1 MNILLILLGILKVI
15 GIIIGVILALIL
27 IILMIIMFSPIRYR
41 IEAERYEN
49 IKGEAEVKWLFGIIK
64 AFVSVTSDFDVKY
77 TVKIFHKKFS
87 NLDNTKKTEK
97 DENKSNSKPIEAME
111 KKSENKETNVKVK
124 NPKEHNKTIQKNK
137 TTSNVENNNT
147 ENKEIK
153 KNVIKEDKKV
163 SQPVRRVN
171 ISDIENKNIKNE
183 NKETTENNKKLY
195 KEEKEDSII
204 KKLSAIDNK
213 KEILKATILFI
224 KRIFKG
230 ILPKNIYA
238 NMEIGAGEPS
248 LTGYIMGAYGVGKSK
263 YGNSINIKPYFEG
276 FKIEGIFKAKG
287 RIIIGKLL
295 FDTARFVFTKP
306 VFVLIKNIL
315 KGNVI

>member
-15 GIIIGVILALIL
+15 GIIIGIILALIL
-27 IILMIIMFSPIRYR
+27 IILMVIMFSPIRYR

-77 TVKIFHKKFS
+77 TVKIFHKKF
-87 NLDNTKKTEK
+87 DNSDNDKKTEK
-97 DENKSNSKPIEAME
+97 DENRNNSKTIEAME
-111 KKSENKETNVKVK
+111 KKSENKETDVKVK
-124 NPKEHNKTIQKNK
+124 KPQENNKTIDKNI
-137 TTSNVENNNT
+137 SNT

-153 KNVIKEDKKV
+153 KTVIKEEKKV

-171 ISDIENKNIKNE
+171 VSDIENKNVKIESKKTN
-183 NKETTENNKKLY
+183 ENNKKVY
-195 KEEKEDSII
+195 KEQKEDSII
-204 KKLSAIDNK
+204 KKLNAIENK

-238 NMEIGAGEPS
+238 NMEIGAEEPS
-248 LTGYIMGAYGVGKSK
+248 LTGYIMGVYGVGKSK
-263 YGNSINIKPYFEG
+263 YGDSINIKPYFEG

-287 RIIIGKLL
+287 KIIIGKLL

>member
-15 GIIIGVILALIL
+15 GIIIGIILALIL
-27 IILMIIMFSPIRYR
+27 IILMVIMFSPIRYR

-49 IKGEAEVKWLFGIIK
+49 IKGEVEVKWLFGIIK

-77 TVKIFHKKFS
+77 TVKIFHKKF
-87 NLDNTKKTEK
+87 DNSDNDKKTEK
-97 DENKSNSKPIEAME
+97 DENRNNSKTIEAME
-111 KKSENKETNVKVK
+111 KKSENKETDVKVK
-124 NPKEHNKTIQKNK
+124 KPQENNKTIDKNI
-137 TTSNVENNNT
+137 SNT

-153 KNVIKEDKKV
+153 KTVIKEEKKV

-171 ISDIENKNIKNE
+171 VSDIENKNVKIESKKTN
-183 NKETTENNKKLY
+183 ENNKKVY
-195 KEEKEDSII
+195 KGEKEDSII
-204 KKLSAIDNK
+204 KKLNAIENK

-248 LTGYIMGAYGVGKSK
+248 LTGYIMGVYGVGKSK
-263 YGNSINIKPYFEG
+263 YGDSINIKPYFEG
-276 FKIEGIFKAKG
+276 FKIEGIFKTKG
-287 RIIIGKLL
+287 KIIIGKLL

>member
-15 GIIIGVILALIL
+15 GIIIGVILVLIL
-27 IILMIIMFSPIRYR
+27 IILMVIMFSPIRYR

-49 IKGEAEVKWLFGIIK
+49 IRGEGEVKWLFGIIK
-64 AFVSVTSDFDVKY
+64 VFVSVTSDFDVKY

-87 NLDNTKKTEK
+87 NSDNNEKTE
-97 DENKSNSKPIEAME
+97 NKNNSKPIEAME

-124 NPKEHNKTIQKNK
+124 KPKEHNKTIQKNK
-137 TTSNVENNNT
+137 TNSNVENNNT
-147 ENKEIK
+147 ENTETK
-153 KNVIKEDKKV
+153 KTVIKEEKKV
-163 SQPVRRVN
+163 SKPVRRVN
-171 ISDIENKNIKNE
+171 VSDIEDKNIKIE
-183 NKETTENNKKLY
+183 SKEPTENNKKSD

-204 KKLSAIDNK
+204 KKLSAIQNK
-213 KEILKATILFI
+213 KEILKAAILFI

-230 ILPKNIYA
+230 ILPKNIYVD
-238 NMEIGAGEPS
+238 MEIGAGEPS

-263 YGNSINIKPYFEG
+263 YGDSINIKPYFEG

-306 VFVLIKNIL
+306 VFILIKNIL

>member
-15 GIIIGVILALIL
+15 GIIIGIILALIL
-27 IILMIIMFSPIRYR
+27 IILMVIMFSPIRYR

-77 TVKIFHKKFS
+77 TVKIFHKKF
-87 NLDNTKKTEK
+87 DNSDNDKKTEK
-97 DENKSNSKPIEAME
+97 DENRNNSKTIEAME
-111 KKSENKETNVKVK
+111 KKNENKETDVKVK
-124 NPKEHNKTIQKNK
+124 KPQENNKTIDKNI
-137 TTSNVENNNT
+137 SNT

-153 KNVIKEDKKV
+153 KTVIKEEKKV

-171 ISDIENKNIKNE
+171 VSDIENKNIKIESKKTN
-183 NKETTENNKKLY
+183 ENNKKVY

-204 KKLSAIDNK
+204 KKLNAIENK

-248 LTGYIMGAYGVGKSK
+248 LTGYIMGVYGVGKSK
-263 YGNSINIKPYFEG
+263 YGDSINIKPYFEG
-276 FKIEGIFKAKG
+276 FKIEGIFKTKG
-287 RIIIGKLL
+287 KIIIGKLL

>member
-15 GIIIGVILALIL
+15 GIIIGIILALIL
-27 IILMIIMFSPIRYR
+27 IILMVIMFSPIRYH

-77 TVKIFHKKFS
+77 TVKIFHKKF
-87 NLDNTKKTEK
+87 DNSDNDKKTEK
-97 DENKSNSKPIEAME
+97 DENRNNSKTIEAME
-111 KKSENKETNVKVK
+111 KKSENKETDVKVK
-124 NPKEHNKTIQKNK
+124 KPQENNKTIDKNI
-137 TTSNVENNNT
+137 SNT

-153 KNVIKEDKKV
+153 KTVIKEEKKV

-171 ISDIENKNIKNE
+171 VSDIENKNIKIESKKTN
-183 NKETTENNKKLY
+183 ENNKKVY

-204 KKLSAIDNK
+204 KKLNAIENK

-248 LTGYIMGAYGVGKSK
+248 LTGYIMGVYGVGKSK
-263 YGNSINIKPYFEG
+263 YGDSINIKPYFEG
-276 FKIEGIFKAKG
+276 FKIEGIFKTKG
-287 RIIIGKLL
+287 KIIIGKLL

>member
-15 GIIIGVILALIL
+15 GIIIGIILALIL
-27 IILMIIMFSPIRYR
+27 IILMVIMFSPIRYR

-64 AFVSVTSDFDVKY
+64 AFISVTSDFDVKY
-77 TVKIFHKKFS
+77 TVKIFHKKF
-87 NLDNTKKTEK
+87 DNSDNDKKTEK
-97 DENKSNSKPIEAME
+97 DENRNNSKTIEAME
-111 KKSENKETNVKVK
+111 KKSENKEADVKVK
-124 NPKEHNKTIQKNK
+124 KPQENNKTIDKNI
-137 TTSNVENNNT
+137 SNT

-153 KNVIKEDKKV
+153 KTVIKEEKKV

-171 ISDIENKNIKNE
+171 VSDIENKNVKIESKKTN
-183 NKETTENNKKLY
+183 ENNKKVY

-204 KKLSAIDNK
+204 KKLNAIENK

-248 LTGYIMGAYGVGKSK
+248 LTGYIMGVYGVGKSK
-263 YGNSINIKPYFEG
+263 YGDSINIKPYFEG

-287 RIIIGKLL
+287 KIIIGKLL

>member
-15 GIIIGVILALIL
+15 GIIIGIILALIL
-27 IILMIIMFSPIRYR
+27 IILMVIMFSPIRYR

-49 IKGEAEVKWLFGIIK
+49 IKGEAEVKWIFGIIK

-77 TVKIFHKKFS
+77 TDKIFHKKF
-87 NLDNTKKTEK
+87 DNSDNDKKTEK
-97 DENKSNSKPIEAME
+97 DENRNNSKTIEAME
-111 KKSENKETNVKVK
+111 KKSENKETDVKVK
-124 NPKEHNKTIQKNK
+124 KPQENNKTIDKNI
-137 TTSNVENNNT
+137 SNT

-153 KNVIKEDKKV
+153 KTVIKEEKKV

-171 ISDIENKNIKNE
+171 VSDIENKNVKIESKKTN
-183 NKETTENNKKLY
+183 ENNKKLY

-204 KKLSAIDNK
+204 KKLNAIENK

-238 NMEIGAGEPS
+238 NMEIGAGEPY
-248 LTGYIMGAYGVGKSK
+248 LTGYIMGVYGVGKSK
-263 YGNSINIKPYFEG
+263 YGDSINIKPYFEG

-287 RIIIGKLL
+287 KIIIGKLL

>member
-15 GIIIGVILALIL
+15 GIIIGIILALIL
-27 IILMIIMFSPIRYR
+27 IILMVIMFSPIRYR

-49 IKGEAEVKWLFGIIK
+49 IKGEVEVKWLFGIIK

-77 TVKIFHKKFS
+77 TVKIFHKKF
-87 NLDNTKKTEK
+87 DNSDNDKKTEK
-97 DENKSNSKPIEAME
+97 DENRNNSKTIEAME
-111 KKSENKETNVKVK
+111 KKSENKETDVKAK
-124 NPKEHNKTIQKNK
+124 KPQENNKTIDKNI
-137 TTSNVENNNT
+137 SNT
-147 ENKEIK
+147 ENKEIYK
-153 KNVIKEDKKV
+153 TVIKEEKEV

-171 ISDIENKNIKNE
+171 VSDIENKNVKIESKKTN
-183 NKETTENNKKLY
+183 ENNKKVY
-195 KEEKEDSII
+195 KGEKEDSII
-204 KKLSAIDNK
+204 KKLNAIENK

-248 LTGYIMGAYGVGKSK
+248 LTGYIMGVYGVGKSK
-263 YGNSINIKPYFEG
+263 YGDSINIKPYFEG
-276 FKIEGIFKAKG
+276 FKIEGIFKTKG
-287 RIIIGKLL
+287 KIIIGKLL
-295 FDTARFVFTKP
+295 FDTARFVFTKS

>member
-15 GIIIGVILALIL
+15 GIIIGIILALIL
-27 IILMIIMFSPIRYR
+27 IILMVIMFSPIRYR

-77 TVKIFHKKFS
+77 TVKIFHKKF
-87 NLDNTKKTEK
+87 DNSDNDKKTEK
-97 DENKSNSKPIEAME
+97 DENRNNSKTIEAME
-111 KKSENKETNVKVK
+111 KKSENKETDVKVK
-124 NPKEHNKTIQKNK
+124 KPQENNKTIDKNI
-137 TTSNVENNNT
+137 SNT

-153 KNVIKEDKKV
+153 KTVIKEEKKV

-171 ISDIENKNIKNE
+171 VSDIENKNVKIESKKTN
-183 NKETTENNKKLY
+183 ENNKKVY

-204 KKLSAIDNK
+204 KKLNAIENK

-238 NMEIGAGEPS
+238 NMEICAGEPS
-248 LTGYIMGAYGVGKSK
+248 LTGYIMGVYGVGKSK
-263 YGNSINIKPYFEG
+263 YGDSINIKPYFEG
-276 FKIEGIFKAKG
+276 FKIEGIFKTKG
-287 RIIIGKLL
+287 KIIIGKLL

>member
-15 GIIIGVILALIL
+15 GIIIGIILALIL
-27 IILMIIMFSPIRYR
+27 IILMVIMFSPIRYR

-49 IKGEAEVKWLFGIIK
+49 IKGEVEVKWLFGIIK

-77 TVKIFHKKFS
+77 TVKIFHKKF
-87 NLDNTKKTEK
+87 DNSDNDKKTEK
-97 DENKSNSKPIEAME
+97 DENRNNSKTIEAME
-111 KKSENKETNVKVK
+111 KKSENKETDVKVK
-124 NPKEHNKTIQKNK
+124 KPQENNKTIDKNI
-137 TTSNVENNNT
+137 SNT

-153 KNVIKEDKKV
+153 KTVIKEEKKV

-171 ISDIENKNIKNE
+171 VSDIENKNVKIESKKTN
-183 NKETTENNKKLY
+183 ENNKKVY
-195 KEEKEDSII
+195 KGEKEDSII
-204 KKLSAIDNK
+204 KKLNAIENK

-248 LTGYIMGAYGVGKSK
+248 
-263 YGNSINIKPYFEG
+263 
-276 FKIEGIFKAKG
+276 
-287 RIIIGKLL
+287 
-295 FDTARFVFTKP
+295 
-306 VFVLIKNIL
+306 
-315 KGNVI
+315 

>member
-15 GIIIGVILALIL
+15 GIIIGIILALIL
-27 IILMIIMFSPIRYR
+27 IILMVIMFSPIRYR

-77 TVKIFHKKFS
+77 TVKIFHKKF
-87 NLDNTKKTEK
+87 DNSDNDKKTEK
-97 DENKSNSKPIEAME
+97 DENINNSKTIEAME
-111 KKSENKETNVKVK
+111 KKSENKETDVKVK
-124 NPKEHNKTIQKNK
+124 KPQENNKTIDKNI
-137 TTSNVENNNT
+137 SNT

-153 KNVIKEDKKV
+153 KTVIKEEKKV

-171 ISDIENKNIKNE
+171 VSDIENKNVKIESKKTN
-183 NKETTENNKKLY
+183 ENNKKVY

-204 KKLSAIDNK
+204 KKLNAIENK

-248 LTGYIMGAYGVGKSK
+248 LTGYIMGVYGVGKSK
-263 YGNSINIKPYFEG
+263 YGDSINIKPYFEG
-276 FKIEGIFKAKG
+276 FKIEGIFKTKG
-287 RIIIGKLL
+287 KIIIGKLL

>member
-15 GIIIGVILALIL
+15 GIIIGIILALIL
-27 IILMIIMFSPIRYR
+27 IILMVIMFSPIRYR

-49 IKGEAEVKWLFGIIK
+49 IKGEAEVKWIFGIIK

-77 TVKIFHKKFS
+77 TVKIFHKKF
-87 NLDNTKKTEK
+87 DNSDNDKKTEK
-97 DENKSNSKPIEAME
+97 DENRNNSKTIEAME
-111 KKSENKETNVKVK
+111 KKSENKETDVKFK
-124 NPKEHNKTIQKNK
+124 KPQENNKTIDKNI
-137 TTSNVENNNT
+137 SNT

-153 KNVIKEDKKV
+153 KTVIKEEKKV

-171 ISDIENKNIKNE
+171 VSDIENKNVKIESKKTN
-183 NKETTENNKKLY
+183 ENNKKVY

-204 KKLSAIDNK
+204 KKLNAIENK

-248 LTGYIMGAYGVGKSK
+248 LTGYIMGVYGVGKSK
-263 YGNSINIKPYFEG
+263 YGDSINIKPYFEG
-276 FKIEGIFKAKG
+276 FKIEGIFKTKG
-287 RIIIGKLL
+287 KIIIGKLL